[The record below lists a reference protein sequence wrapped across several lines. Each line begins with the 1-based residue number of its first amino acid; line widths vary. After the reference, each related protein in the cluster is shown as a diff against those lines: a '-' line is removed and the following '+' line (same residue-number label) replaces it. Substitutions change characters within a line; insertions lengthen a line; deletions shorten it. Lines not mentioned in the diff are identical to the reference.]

1 MTPLHYASTLGF
13 LDVVSLLLAAGA
25 PFAAQDR
32 VSLQLQSRLL
42 MRLYLNHLQWGR
54 TPLHLACQR
63 GHVEAV
69 SLLLVAGADIEAQDQ
84 VRRL

>member
-1 MTPLHYASTLGF
+1 
-13 LDVVSLLLAAGA
+13 VVSLLLAAGA

-54 TPLHLACQR
+54 TPLHSACQR
-63 GHVEAV
+63 GSMETV
-69 SLLLVAGADIEAQDQ
+69 SVLLAAGAEVDAQDQ

>member
-1 MTPLHYASTLGF
+1 
-13 LDVVSLLLAAGA
+13 VVSLLLAAGA
-25 PFAAQDR
+25 PLASQDR

-54 TPLHLACQR
+54 TPLHSACHRGSMETVSVLLA
-63 GHVEAV
+63 
-69 SLLLVAGADIEAQDQ
+69 AGAEVDAQDQ

>member
-32 VSLQLQSRLL
+32 VSLQLQSRPSSSDEIIFESSSVGKDSSSLSL
-42 MRLYLNHLQWGR
+42 PKR
-54 TPLHLACQR
+54 AC
-63 GHVEAV
+63 GSCFFAV
-69 SLLLVAGADIEAQDQ
+69 SCWC
-84 VRRL
+84 

>member
-1 MTPLHYASTLGF
+1 MTPLHYASTFGF

-32 VSLQLQSRLL
+32 VSLHLQSRLL
-42 MRLYLNHLQWGR
+42 DEIILNHLQWGR
-54 TPLHLACQR
+54 TPLHSACQR
-63 GHVEAV
+63 GQVESV
-69 SLLLVAGADIEAQDQ
+69 SLLLAAGAEIEASDQ